1 METLTSPY
9 LVETELKPTHVSL
22 LAGRA
27 NIPLACEIG
36 RILKMPVYQSSK
48 GVFADGESNIQIPD
62 CLRRKSVYIIQPTS
76 PPVNDTLIEL
86 FLMIDAARRAS
97 AGEINLVIPYFGY
110 ARQDRKDKP
119 RVPISAAL
127 VAKFLQYAG
136 ATRILTLDIHSEQTS
151 GAVRIPWDNL
161 FASYSFVP
169 VIKETIDTSNL
180 VVASPDK
187 GGASRTAAVGKRL
200 GVKDLAICYKER
212 DVNVQ
217 NESKALMMI
226 GDVKGRDVLFVDDIY
241 DTVGT
246 IKGAATLAL
255 ERGARHIYAAATHG
269 IFSRNDQDSDKDAIA
284 NINGSPIEK
293 FFVTD
298 SIVQPADIV
307 ENPKIRIVS
316 VAPLLAE
323 AIRRIH
329 TGESIS
335 DGLIE

>member
-1 METLTSPY
+1 METLRNPSHI
-9 LVETELKPTHVSL
+9 ETELIPNHASL
-22 LAGRA
+22 LTGRA

-36 RILKMPVYQSSK
+36 RILNMPVHQSSK

-62 CLRRKSVYIIQPTS
+62 YLRRKSAYIIQPTS
-76 PPVNDTLIEL
+76 PPVNDNLMEL

-110 ARQDRKDKP
+110 ARQDRKDKS
-119 RVPISAAL
+119 RVPISAAM

-136 ATRILTLDIHSEQTS
+136 AARILTLDIHSEQTG

-161 FASYSFVP
+161 FASYSFIP
-169 VIKETIDTSNL
+169 VIKETIDTADL
-180 VVASPDK
+180 VVASPDGGGVGRARKVGELLGAK
-187 GGASRTAAVGKRL
+187 GLAV
-200 GVKDLAICYKER
+200 VYKER
-212 DVNVQ
+212 DFYRK
-217 NESKALMMI
+217 NESKTLAMI
-226 GDVKGRDVLFVDDIY
+226 GDVRGRDVLFIDDMY

-255 ERGARHIYAAATHG
+255 ERGARHVYAAATHG
-269 IFSRNDQDSDKDAIA
+269 VFSRNADDEAKDALT
-284 NINGSPIEK
+284 NINKSPIET

-298 SIVQPADIV
+298 SIEQPLDITG
-307 ENPKIRIVS
+307 NPKIKVVS

-329 TGESIS
+329 TGKSIS